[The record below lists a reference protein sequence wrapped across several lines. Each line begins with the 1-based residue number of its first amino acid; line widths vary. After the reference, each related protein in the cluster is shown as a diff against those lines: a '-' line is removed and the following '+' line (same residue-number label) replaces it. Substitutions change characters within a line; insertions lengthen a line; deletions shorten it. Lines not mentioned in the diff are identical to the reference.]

1 MNSFNLNFSRSSSSS
16 SSSSDERRSSRA
28 IIDQEIDDF
37 LTNIV
42 QPLAPTLISNVTLI
56 PRNRRAKVTDDNE
69 EGHSQPNRGKKEGH
83 RRLFNDYFADQPV
96 YPARLFRR
104 RFRMQRHVFLR
115 IMESVVAIDV
125 WFTQKRD
132 ATGQLSLSPLQ
143 KCTAAIRMLAYG
155 VAADSL
161 DEYVRISESTTR
173 ISLMKFTKGVIT
185 KFGTE
190 YLRRPTP
197 DDLARLLRFGEES
210 GFSGM
215 VGSIDCMHWEWKNCL
230 TAWKGQYQGRAGVA
244 TLVLEAVDADRDLW
258 TWHSFFRIP
267 GSCNDLHVL
276 HQSPV
281 FRDVLEGRAPPVQ
294 FTVNGNQYDK
304 GYYLTNGIYLNWAT
318 FIQSVTC
325 PQTLKD
331 KLFAQ
336 HQEGARKDIERAFG
350 VLQSQFAIVRRPSL
364 AWDEEILNDIMLSC
378 IMIMHNMIVEDER
391 DTYAYY
397 ADTTEFTTNTS
408 NNGDEFEYYH
418 DRIVDIN
425 QYMANRDAIEDQHV
439 HHSLK
444 RDLVANIRHKFGG
457 NAN

>member
-1 MNSFNLNFSRSSSSS
+1 MNPFNFSRSSSSS

-42 QPLAPTLISNVTLI
+42 HPLAPTLISNVTPT

-69 EGHSQPNRGKKEGH
+69 AGHSRPNRGRVEGH

-104 RFRMQRHVFLR
+104 RFRMQRHVFVR
-115 IMESVVAIDV
+115 IMDNVIASDE

-132 ATGQLSLSPLQ
+132 ATGQLGLSPLQ

-161 DEYVRISESTTR
+161 DEYVRISESTAR
-173 ISLMKFTKGVIT
+173 IALMKFTKGVIK
-185 KFGTE
+185 KFGAE

-197 DDLARLLRFGEES
+197 DDLARLLRFGEDR
-210 GFSGM
+210 GFPGM
-215 VGSIDCMHWEWKNCL
+215 VGSIDCMHWEWKNCP
-230 TAWKGQYQGRAGVA
+230 TAWKGQFQGRGGVA
-244 TLVLEAVDADRDLW
+244 TLVLEAVADRDLW
-258 TWHSFFRIP
+258 IWHSFFGIP
-267 GSCNDLHVL
+267 GSCNDLNVL
-276 HQSPV
+276 HRSPV

-304 GYYLTNGIYLNWAT
+304 GYYLTDGIYPNWAT

-325 PQTLKD
+325 PHTLKD

-336 HQEGARKDIERAFG
+336 HQEGARKDVERAFG
-350 VLQSQFAIVRRPSL
+350 VLQSRFAIVRKPSL

-378 IMIMHNMIVEDER
+378 IIMHNMIVEDER
-391 DTYAYY
+391 DTYAHY
-397 ADTTEFTTNTS
+397 ADTTEFNSNTS

-444 RDLVANIRHKFGG
+444 RDLVANIWQKFGG